1 MGTSKSKGNN
11 DLGLDERN
19 AHKIKE
25 KKGNTNIYIFTIFI
39 FYLSIKY
46 EYIHILLSVIMK

>member
-25 KKGNTNIYIFTIFI
+25 KKEIQIYT
-39 FYLSIKY
+39 YLQYLFLFVNKI
-46 EYIHILLSVIMK
+46 